1 MIEVKKKDEI
11 AARHSR
17 IVDTAFS
24 LLNEQGL
31 SAVRLDRVA
40 EIIGCTR
47 TTLYQHFANREEM
60 LVEMAR
66 RAIEFRYRLFE
77 HAVHSDGRPRERIM
91 AVCVASMVYVDD
103 LPLHFSIEQA
113 VQNESI
119 WERIS
124 PERQR
129 PILEN
134 QQACME
140 LCSTCVDEAI
150 RGGELPLPAG
160 LTVEQM
166 VERVCFG
173 LWSMAYGGLVIEA
186 SSPSLE
192 RVGIRDVRSTIHH
205 NCNALLDSFAWE
217 PRYDPIE
224 YQSFLHETLAMLRE
238 RAEAM
243 KSASDDS
250 GQPAEREKQHDAH

>member
-1 MIEVKKKDEI
+1 MNKKREEI
-11 AARHSR
+11 AKRSRR
-17 IVDTAFS
+17 IVDAGFD
-24 LLNEQGL
+24 LLRDGGL
-31 SAVRLDRVA
+31 SAVRLDRVS
-40 EIIGCTR
+40 EMVGCTR
-47 TTLYQHFANREEM
+47 TTLYHHFANREEM

-77 HAVHSDGRPRERIM
+77 AAVAIPAKPRERIM

-119 WERIS
+119 WERIGQ
-124 PERQR
+124 ERQR
-129 PILEN
+129 PMLEN

-140 LCSTCVDEAI
+140 ICAACVTDGI
-150 RGGELPLPAG
+150 RNGELPLPAG

-166 VERVCFG
+166 IERVCFG

-192 RVGIRDVRSTIHH
+192 RVGIRDIRSTIHH
-205 NCNALLDSFAWE
+205 NCNALLDSFTWQPLYE
-217 PRYDPIE
+217 PIA
-224 YQSFLHETLAMLRE
+224 YQTFLNKTQNELRNVAESFHGQPQAHSELET
-238 RAEAM
+238 
-243 KSASDDS
+243 SASTTD
-250 GQPAEREKQHDAH
+250 R